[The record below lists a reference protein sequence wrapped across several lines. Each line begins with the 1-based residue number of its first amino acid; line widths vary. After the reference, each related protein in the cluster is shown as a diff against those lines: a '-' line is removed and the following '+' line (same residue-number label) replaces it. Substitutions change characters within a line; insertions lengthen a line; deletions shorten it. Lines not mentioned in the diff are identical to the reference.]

1 MWVTCNRKCWQEQST
16 RSRFSG
22 IPRVLC
28 YAAVTGTA
36 AAAAAAAHC
45 VLRLQHHGF
54 YGSKLEADRVVK
66 TLIPV
71 FKTGQN
77 NSGV

>member
-16 RSRFSG
+16 GSRFSG
-22 IPRVLC
+22 IPHVLC
-28 YAAVTGTA
+28 YA

-54 YGSKLEADRVVK
+54 YDSKVEADRAVK
-66 TLIPV
+66 MLIPV